1 MGKAYDDF
9 AGKLSRKVVARL
21 SLIEAQYN
29 FDLGDEYEVALCEV
43 LADILPARYGV
54 CRGSLVTFE
63 GEQAGDDLIIYDRMA
78 FPTLRSSIS
87 PNFAIKEKVPVE
99 AAFAYIECKHRIEI
113 GATLETSPT
122 LAKAVEQVRAA
133 KALAAK
139 RRPNPNPTYKDQQ
152 RFQGPKW
159 DHLPAYLP
167 ETRNELYGVVFAR
180 QAAFAKGTTKASGVR
195 IGGDNGPDLA
205 ILGDD
210 MLFTPSALLS
220 ADGIK
225 ASLYYSSFFFPHLR
239 DEHVEG
245 AAIGLGLL
253 TLLHV
258 ISWMELLPI
267 DYGQV
272 LNASFADVIFKPRAN
287 IAAPLASPGLDVTGI
302 VAPSWLSPPKAGA
315 TLSESWTALI
325 GDRATAWRVAN
336 AAAIQKAVG
345 AEVASLHVGI
355 DQARIPERYALVWFE
370 EATKQDEPEI
380 QQLFARLLVRAAA
393 GDDDA
398 ADRRHLETLSRF
410 TPKDAEVFEWYFAQ
424 EPPGSSK
431 FTPEHDVWKSVR
443 AELGDDAW
451 LSIEHLM
458 ALGML
463 DRRFDTVARET
474 DFRGK
479 EELSTTTDLTPTES
493 GMSLY
498 RAVRMAPSN
507 EG

>member
-9 AGKLSRKVVARL
+9 AGKLSRKVTARL
-21 SLIEAQYN
+21 SMIEAQYN

-99 AAFAYIECKHRIEI
+99 AAFAYIECKHRVEI
-113 GATLETSPT
+113 GATLQKSAA

-139 RRPNPNPTYKDQQ
+139 RRSNPNPNYKEQQ
-152 RFQGPKW
+152 RFQRPKW

-167 ETRNELYGVVFAR
+167 ELKNELFGVVFAR
-180 QAAFAKGTTKASGVR
+180 QSAFAKGATKAGGIQ
-195 IGGDNGPDLA
+195 IGGDFAPDLV

-210 MLFTPSALLS
+210 LLFTPSALLD

-225 ASLYYSSFFFPHLR
+225 ASLFYSSFFFPYLR

-258 ISWMELLPI
+258 ISWMDLLPI

-272 LNASFADVIFKPRAN
+272 LNAGFADVIFKPRAS
-287 IAAPLASPGLDVTGI
+287 ISALPPGGGLDVTGI
-302 VAPSWLSPPKAGA
+302 VAPARLSPA
-315 TLSESWTALI
+315 TISAALSESWTALI
-325 GDRATAWRVAN
+325 GDRATAWRIDN
-336 AAAIQKAVG
+336 AATIQKAVSAEIG
-345 AEVASLHVGI
+345 AFGPNVDHV
-355 DQARIPERYALVWFE
+355 RIPERYALVWFE

-393 GDDDA
+393 GDQDA

-424 EPPGSSK
+424 ERPGTTK
-431 FTPEHDVWKSVR
+431 YTPEHDVWKTVR

-463 DRRFDTVARET
+463 ERRVDTVARET

-498 RAVRMAPSN
+498 RAVRPAPPT